1 MSGTFQAFNRIK
13 DSYRDLPKLDMS
25 RFSEHDTV
33 LIITDMINGFAHFG
47 PLSSPRVAAI
57 AAPIAKFGKQF
68 ETKGIKII
76 AFADA
81 HSQDSPEFSSY
92 PPHCMAG
99 TDESKIVPEIAQTL
113 TYQRIDKGSTNG
125 YLEPR
130 FQALM
135 QANQWTKYVI
145 VGDCTDICI
154 NQLAVTLKTHYN
166 RLDQV
171 VDVIVPVDLVD
182 TYDFDLHAGDL
193 LHIMGLYMMQ
203 QNGVELV
210 KWEK

>member
-1 MSGTFQAFNRIK
+1 MSDAFQAFNHIK
-13 DSYRDLPKLDMS
+13 DSYRDLPALDMM
-25 RFSEHDTV
+25 RFSKQDTV

-57 AAPIAKFGKQF
+57 ATPIAKFGKQF
-68 ETKGIKII
+68 EEKGIKII

-81 HSQDSPEFSSY
+81 HSESSPEFSSY
-92 PPHCMAG
+92 PIHCIAG
-99 TDESKIVPEIAQTL
+99 TDESRIVPEIAQNL

-125 YLEPR
+125 YLEPE
-130 FQALM
+130 FQSIM
-135 QANQWTKYVI
+135 HANQWTQYVI

-171 VDVIVPVDLVD
+171 VDVIVPVNLVD
-182 TYDFDLHAGDL
+182 TYDYDIHAGDL
-193 LHIMGLYMMQ
+193 MHVMGLYMMQ